1 VRAKAE
7 LRRGEDE
14 GDGDG
19 ATRVERGVRR
29 GGVRRGTTLGT
40 ILRSDV
46 QHALRDVAG
55 DAVDARRV
63 VDGRADRGG
72 AELVAQAEGRSIRA
86 NVGVEFIGVSWS

>member
-1 VRAKAE
+1 
-7 LRRGEDE
+7 
-14 GDGDG
+14 
-19 ATRVERGVRR
+19 
-29 GGVRRGTTLGT
+29 
-40 ILRSDV
+40 V